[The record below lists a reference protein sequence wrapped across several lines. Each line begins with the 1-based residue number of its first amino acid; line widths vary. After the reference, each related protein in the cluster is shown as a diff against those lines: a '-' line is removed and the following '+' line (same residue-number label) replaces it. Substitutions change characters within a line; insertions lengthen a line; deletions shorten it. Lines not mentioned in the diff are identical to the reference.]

1 MSTASCKLI
10 SESHIPSCNVCIHFC
25 TPSAHTIFFLC
36 ELFNGMQTE
45 NEEKEDR
52 FLQNIS
58 VALMNWILIFS
69 VRIKWTFCYG
79 FVSRCRIN
87 GIEFVGKIHNFLL
100 NNMLF
105 EWETKENKPRNF
117 SENKFAFLYIL
128 HSFALNASN
137 WLKEL

>member
-25 TPSAHTIFFLC
+25 TPTAHTIFFLC
-36 ELFNGMQTE
+36 ELFNGMQTKTE
-45 NEEKEDR
+45 EKEEKEDR

-87 GIEFVGKIHNFLL
+87 GIEFVGKITIFCQTTCYL
-100 NNMLF
+100 NERRRKISQEISVKINSLF
-105 EWETKENKPRNF
+105 CTF
-117 SENKFAFLYIL
+117 CI
-128 HSFALNASN
+128 HSH
-137 WLKEL
+137 